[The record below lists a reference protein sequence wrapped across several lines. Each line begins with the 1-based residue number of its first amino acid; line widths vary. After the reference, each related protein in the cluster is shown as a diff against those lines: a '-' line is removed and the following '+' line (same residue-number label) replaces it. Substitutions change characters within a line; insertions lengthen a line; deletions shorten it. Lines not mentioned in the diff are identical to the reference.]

1 MNFTIF
7 MINFFIIIIINKKS
21 EERVGWIIDI
31 KHDLFQINAVSKVTN
46 IYVLYIKT
54 DCIR

>member
-7 MINFFIIIIINKKS
+7 MINFFIITIINKQS

-31 KHDLFQINAVSKVTN
+31 QHDLFQINAVSKVTN